1 MDAIMNLASAATKSG
16 IELGDAKNI
25 QEMASLAK
33 NAD

>member
-25 QEMASLAK
+25 QEMASLAR